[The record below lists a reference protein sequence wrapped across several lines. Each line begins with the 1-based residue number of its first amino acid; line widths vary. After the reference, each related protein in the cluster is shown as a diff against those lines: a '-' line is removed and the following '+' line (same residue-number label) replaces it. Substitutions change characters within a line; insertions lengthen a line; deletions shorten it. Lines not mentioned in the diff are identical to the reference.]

1 MSPTN
6 QESTSSTMKRNVN
19 ITNQFV
25 KNNILNTDSVDA
37 SNIHSL
43 VNYSIDSIVCGMLE
57 YVDDAEFEPAITSML
72 EKIRNEG
79 NIIIKF
85 INFKKLFIEY
95 INQQISSSQLFTHLT
110 NKKNILCPD
119 KVVNIL
125 NKNNFVILKM
135 DQNENYFTIM
145 AQRTPKR

>member
-1 MSPTN
+1 MSQTN
-6 QESTSSTMKRNVN
+6 KESTSATMKRNIN

-25 KNNILNTDSVDA
+25 KDSIPNTTPVDV
-37 SNIHSL
+37 SNINSL
-43 VNYSIDSIVCGMLE
+43 VNYSVDSIICGMLE
-57 YVDDAEFEPAITSML
+57 YVDDKEFEAFITSLL

-85 INFKKLFIEY
+85 VNLKKLFIEY
-95 INQQISSSQLFTHLT
+95 INQQIPSSEVFKYLT

-119 KVVNIL
+119 RIINIL
-125 NKNNFVILKM
+125 NQNSFMILKM